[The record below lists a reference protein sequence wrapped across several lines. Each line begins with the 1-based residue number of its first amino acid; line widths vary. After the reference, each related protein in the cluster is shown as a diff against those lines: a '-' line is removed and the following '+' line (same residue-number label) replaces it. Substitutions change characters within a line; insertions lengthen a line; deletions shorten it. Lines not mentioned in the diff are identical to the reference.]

1 MGQDIYGAAVK
12 NQELF
17 LKTDLMDFGAGDL
30 GYIWENNPAKRKA
43 ASKKILPALSTKSI
57 RSMEP
62 TMHNYLDLFITRMKE
77 LGGGPE
83 GCLMND
89 VRFTPILCLYY
100 ARSDKLS
107 GSGFSG

>member
-1 MGQDIYGAAVK
+1 VK

-17 LKTDLMDFGAGDL
+17 VKTDLMDFGVGDL

-43 ASKKILPALSTKSI
+43 ASKKILPALSIKSI

-62 TMHNYLDLFITRMKE
+62 TVHQYLDLFITRMRE
-77 LGGGPE
+77 LAGAPE

-89 VRFTPILCLYY
+89 VSIHTHYLCDL
-100 ARSDKLS
+100 RPDKRS
-107 GSGFSG
+107 GSGFSGYPPIWERI